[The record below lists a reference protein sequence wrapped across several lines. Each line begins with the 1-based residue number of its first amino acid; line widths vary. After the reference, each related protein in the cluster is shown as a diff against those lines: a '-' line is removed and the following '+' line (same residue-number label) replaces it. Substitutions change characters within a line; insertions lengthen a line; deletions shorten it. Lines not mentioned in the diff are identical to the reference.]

1 VPKKRT
7 ERTKKPTRRAPVPV
21 ERLPVQ
27 YLGFARDDLLD
38 AVAETLEHHDLDDAI
53 DIVEEL
59 LDVPPEETELAAS
72 MFQIHHPP
80 RRMAQLD
87 R

>member
-1 VPKKRT
+1 M
-7 ERTKKPTRRAPVPV
+7 PV

-27 YLGFARDDLLD
+27 YLEFARDDLLD